1 MRLVFSGESS
11 GTLTYNVGSRSVTK
25 NIFKQ
30 TFGTQPV
37 CKLSGT
43 NRSFNSNY
51 QDLWWNPNESGWG
64 INLTH
69 QSDIIFGTLFTY
81 DAAGKG
87 MWLILSRGDRITG
100 TQNFTGLL
108 YRTTGPNFDAVPF
121 TAIAPTN
128 LTQVGNMRLEFTDGN
143 TAQLIYDING
153 VSVTKSI
160 QRQTF
165 DTFRSDCNKP

>member
-1 MRLVFSGESS
+1 
-11 GTLTYNVGSRSVTK
+11 
-25 NIFKQ
+25 
-30 TFGTQPV
+30 
-37 CKLSGT
+37 
-43 NRSFNSNY
+43 
-51 QDLWWNPNESGWG
+51 
-64 INLTH
+64 
-69 QSDIIFGTLFTY
+69 
-81 DAAGKG
+81 

-121 TAIAPTN
+121 TAIGPTN

-165 DTFRSDCNKP
+165 DTFRSDCKNP